1 MGKPLD
7 GVRVIE
13 LAAHIAGP
21 SCGRLLCD
29 LGAEVIKIEPG
40 TGDPWR
46 KTGIG
51 YCPNRYSMEENP
63 SYDICNT
70 GKKSVVLDLK
80 SGDGKKAMR
89 KLLSTADIF
98 FTNFRPDA
106 LRRLGLHYDEIRP
119 EFPGLIY
126 GISLGFGEKG
136 PEAAKKA
143 MDVTAFWART
153 GFLRDQALLE
163 DDHPMFP
170 PWCVGDTAVGTQLAL
185 ELTAAY
191 VNKLRTGKG
200 DLVKSGL
207 FQEGVFLFGHMITIT
222 QPPYGKQFPQKRLDH
237 ATDYDFRCKNDSY
250 VMVSLVGG
258 DKTLF
263 AIFRM
268 LGHEEWCTDP
278 RFENAAKRREHK
290 PEIYAL
296 LCEAFLQKEAKEWSE
311 LALTYDVPVT
321 VMPHYS
327 ELSSDEQAWAN
338 GYLERVTYPNG
349 NENVLPRSPI
359 CMESVGDIFTE
370 PAHTIGQ
377 DTEEVL
383 RSIGFYEE
391 KEDQDHGETT

>member
-29 LGAEVIKIEPG
+29 LGAEVIKIESAA
-40 TGDPWR
+40 GDPWR
-46 KTGIG
+46 QTGIA

-63 SYDICNT
+63 SFDICNT

-80 SGDGKKAMR
+80 SEDGKKAMR
-89 KLLSTADIF
+89 MLLSTADIF

-106 LRRLGLHYDEIRP
+106 LRRLGLHYEQLRP
-119 EFPGLIY
+119 LFPELIY

-143 MDVTAFWART
+143 MDVTSFWART
-153 GFLRDQALLE
+153 GFLRDQCRKE
-163 DDHPMFP
+163 DDHPVFP

-185 ELTAAY
+185 ELVSAY
-191 VNKLRTGKG
+191 VNKLKTGKG
-200 DLVKSGL
+200 DLVKAGL

-222 QPPYGKQFPQKRLDH
+222 QPPYGKSFPQGRLEH
-237 ATDYDFRCKNDSY
+237 AADYDFRCKGDTY

-263 AIFRM
+263 TVFEM
-268 LGHEEWCTDP
+268 LGHPEWSTDE
-278 RFENAAKRREHK
+278 RFLSASVRREHR
-290 PEIYAL
+290 PELYQLISD
-296 LCEAFLQKEAKEWSE
+296 AFMKKTAKEWSD
-311 LALTYDVPVT
+311 LALSYDVPVT

-349 NENVLPRSPI
+349 NENVLPRSPV
-359 CMESVGDIFTE
+359 CMESVGELFTE
-370 PAHTIGQ
+370 PAHMIGE

-391 KEDQDHGETT
+391 KEDHGETT

>member
-29 LGAEVIKIEPG
+29 LGAEVIKIESS

-46 KTGIG
+46 QTGIG

-80 SGDGKKAMR
+80 SENGKKAMM

-106 LRRLGLHYDEIRP
+106 LKRLGLHYEQIRP
-119 EFPGLIY
+119 LLPGLIY

-136 PEAAKKA
+136 PESAKKA

-153 GFLRDQALLE
+153 GFLRDQGRKE
-163 DDHPMFP
+163 DDHPVFP

-191 VNKLRTGKG
+191 VNKLKTGKG

-222 QPPYGKQFPQKRLDH
+222 QPPYGKEFPQGRLEH
-237 ATDYDFRCKNDSY
+237 AADYDFRCKNDTY

-263 AIFRM
+263 TIFRM
-268 LGHEEWCTDP
+268 LGHPEWSTDE
-278 RFENAAKRREHK
+278 RFSTPSVRREHRS
-290 PEIYAL
+290 ELYRLIS
-296 LCEAFLQKEAKEWSE
+296 EAFMEKTAKEWSE
-311 LALTYDVPVT
+311 LALSYDVPVT

-327 ELSSDEQAWAN
+327 ELSGDEQAWAN
-338 GYLERVTYPNG
+338 GYLERVEYPDG

-359 CMESVGDIFTE
+359 CMESVGELHTR
-370 PAHTIGQ
+370 PAHTIGE

-391 KEDQDHGETT
+391 MEDHGETT